1 MNIALLAAFI
11 LLLLLFVYVVY
22 CSIVG
27 QRPLAPWQP
36 LKRRQAAAPPARP
49 TPEPLIKIEISKFY
63 SLQWQLGELANLA
76 WTTAQSFQLEPFEL
90 SLRDFTELTAP
101 AQVVEILLHHARRI
115 APGFNVPYMVPRILV
130 ESLSFAAGQ
139 FEVDDEGWV
148 TLKVGL
154 QFFEDKLAAQA
165 ILAHEVCHYI
175 LENSGIRKSDRELN
189 ERYTDLCMFVC
200 GFGSIFLAGY
210 KRETAQL
217 ESRPGHRLGYLTDA
231 EYKEAQRYVR
241 QLRQS
246 HELSPACELDRL
258 KKQLVGLIHNEDTCQ
273 RLIEAA
279 RRRHPHKSLRDL
291 YRDEIFRIQRDRNR

>member
-36 LKRRQAAAPPARP
+36 LKRRQVAVSPAHP
-49 TPEPLIKIEISKFY
+49 TPEALIKIEISEFY
-63 SLQWQLGELANLA
+63 SLQWQLGELANRA

-90 SLRDFTELTAP
+90 SLRDFAELTAP
-101 AQVVEILLHHARRI
+101 AQVVESLLHHARRI
-115 APGFNVPYMVPRILV
+115 APGFEVPYMVPRILV
-130 ESLSFAAGQ
+130 ESLPFAAGQ
-139 FEVDDEGWV
+139 FEVDGEGWV

-154 QFFEDKLAAQA
+154 QFFEDQLAAQA

-189 ERYTDLCMFVC
+189 ERHTDLCMFVC

-210 KRETAQL
+210 KREMAQY
-217 ESRPGHRLGYLTDA
+217 ESPPGHRLGYLT
-231 EYKEAQRYVR
+231 
-241 QLRQS
+241 
-246 HELSPACELDRL
+246 
-258 KKQLVGLIHNEDTCQ
+258 
-273 RLIEAA
+273 
-279 RRRHPHKSLRDL
+279 
-291 YRDEIFRIQRDRNR
+291 YR